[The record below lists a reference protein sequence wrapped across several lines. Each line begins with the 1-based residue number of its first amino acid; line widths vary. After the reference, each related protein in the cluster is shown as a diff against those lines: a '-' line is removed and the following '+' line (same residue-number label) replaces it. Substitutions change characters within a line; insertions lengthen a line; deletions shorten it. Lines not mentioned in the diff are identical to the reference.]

1 MISIIQSEM
10 STPYKVVNLNTF
22 DPNKISFGSV
32 RTGQIAGFKM
42 QNIYYTDG
50 GMKVRPM
57 FKTPY
62 MVSLFGLDRFEGGKP
77 SISLSF
83 KGHEESEKLTE
94 LLNAMNALD
103 SRVKQNALDNSV
115 QLFKKTLS
123 EELIDDKHAKIIKYS
138 YDKITGQLITKYAPC
153 MKLKFQMDKQNQ
165 INTDLHDAKGECITQ
180 VEETLTPKGLTM
192 KALIM
197 PSVCWAS
204 GGKFGLGMTLKQV
217 KLNASPEPVGCL
229 LSDDDDDDNDDND
242 DSEISSI

>member
-77 SISLSF
+77 SLSLSF
-83 KGHEESEKLTE
+83 KGHEE
-94 LLNAMNALD
+94 
-103 SRVKQNALDNSV
+103 VKN
-115 QLFKKTLS
+115 
-123 EELIDDKHAKIIKYS
+123 
-138 YDKITGQLITKYAPC
+138 
-153 MKLKFQMDKQNQ
+153 
-165 INTDLHDAKGECITQ
+165 
-180 VEETLTPKGLTM
+180 
-192 KALIM
+192 
-197 PSVCWAS
+197 
-204 GGKFGLGMTLKQV
+204 
-217 KLNASPEPVGCL
+217 
-229 LSDDDDDDNDDND
+229 
-242 DSEISSI
+242 